1 MLLLITLFIGCSDET
16 KSTDSAT
23 PPTSLDC
30 STLDAAECSNQAEC
44 FPIVAQAMQGNG
56 DGSFC
61 IDWEA
66 EMEDVGCTA
75 SNSDLTVETYA
86 APPDAEDAC
95 WYFRSGSIP
104 QGWVECSSVAGEC
117 QEE

>member
-1 MLLLITLFIGCSDET
+1 MLLPIILFIGCSDET

-44 FPIVAQAMQGNG
+44 FPIVAQAMQENG

-66 EMEDVGCTA
+66 EMEDVGCSA
-75 SNSDLTVETYA
+75 FSSDLTVETYA
-86 APPDAEDAC
+86 APPDEADTC
-95 WYFRSGSIP
+95 WFFRSGSIP
-104 QGWVECSSVAGEC
+104 QGWVECAFVTDEC
-117 QEE
+117 LE

>member
-1 MLLLITLFIGCSDET
+1 MLLLTILFIGCSDET

-23 PPTSLDC
+23 PTTINC

-44 FPIVAQAMQGNG
+44 FPIVAQAMQGTG
-56 DGSFC
+56 DGNFC

-75 SNSDLTVETYA
+75 SSSNLTVETYA
-86 APPDAEDAC
+86 APPDAADTC
-95 WYFRSGSIP
+95 WYFRSGTIP
-104 QGWVECSSVAGEC
+104 QGWVECAAVIDEC
-117 QEE
+117 HG